1 MHTHAPRF
9 PVIAFNQHDGGWWF
23 RVLGYGLRGKNLH
36 RWPHIDQNILVIG
49 HWSFSFIT
57 P

>member
-23 RVLGYGLRGKNLH
+23 RVLGYRLRGKNLH